1 MSWGRGTCC
10 WGLPLVSWCPGH
22 STHHSGVTPWLSS
35 SCPREAGCCSQL
47 NAVELFLQ
55 QHPLLSANTL
65 LFCSSLPSVL
75 PQDPGTSQRVTHE
88 ALLSWPRPEAPGRP
102 RAIHAENVSEGI
114 VLPQRKVG
122 HTVCPRYSELRRNLT
137 QRPIQMTGIWE
148 QEEKWWHRDT
158 NT

>member
-55 QHPLLSANTL
+55 QHPLLSA
-65 LFCSSLPSVL
+65 FCAS
-75 PQDPGTSQRVTHE
+75 PGSRHFPEGHTRGF
-88 ALLSWPRPEAPGRP
+88 ALMASPRGP
-102 RAIHAENVSEGI
+102 RKAKAIHAEKVSEGI

-122 HTVCPRYSELRRNLT
+122 HTLCPRYSELRRNLT